1 VFKSVL
7 GAAFRNQLA
16 ETIFAQKYKHE
27 GAETWEELAYTI
39 VEDVC
44 QQYLT
49 RDERTQL
56 TQYISEMKFLPGGR
70 YVYYAGRAKKFFN
83 SCYIFKSEEDTRE
96 DWAYLSWKAERC
108 LTVGGGIGN
117 DYCLAPYTKIMMKD
131 LTWKYIKDLEIG
143 EELIGFDE
151 GLSLQKGILEKS
163 IVTGLGKAKL
173 PCYKI
178 DTDQGSVVASENH
191 QWVYRDK
198 WPAKKKGEGYHWK
211 ITKEL
216 KVGAQIAFT
225 SKPWTVH
232 NDFDSGWLSGIF
244 DGEGWLTLNGVNKL
258 GLGVCQNEGP
268 VLDKIKELLTEYDIP
283 FSEVASN
290 QSNVKIITPLGRWGK
305 LKTLGMIRPI
315 RLLEKL
321 GDNLFQTKAR
331 GKHNT
336 PPATIT
342 SIEFLGD
349 KDVIT
354 IGTSTKTLI
363 ANGFMSH
370 NSIYRPKHSHL
381 KSTGGEASG
390 PISKMRMINEI
401 GREVMQGG
409 SRRSAIYA
417 SLNHKHEDIN
427 DFLYCKDWFNIKVAG
442 TDTTL
447 GQLKAADFNFPC
459 PLDMTNVSVNYDT
472 EWLMNYWQS
481 HKVSDTFL
489 ANCHQAM
496 KTGEPG
502 FSFNFFDKETE
513 TGRNACTEISTSDD
527 SDVCNLGSLNF
538 SRITSLS
545 ELKDVVELATK
556 FLICGTLRAELPY
569 DKVYK
574 IREKNRRLGLG
585 IMGLHEW
592 LIQRGYKYEMV
603 DELKKWFAVYRS
615 CSRGTADRFS
625 SQLDISNPVA
635 CRAIAPT
642 GSIGIIA
649 GTTTGIEPIYAIAIK
664 RRYLK
669 GTTWKYQYVIDG
681 AAKDLI
687 DRYGINPDYL
697 ESSIDLAKD
706 YERRIKFQADVQ
718 DYVDMSISS
727 TINLPKWDTEY
738 NHEGLVK
745 DFANTLASYA
755 HRLRGFTVY
764 PDGARGG
771 QPLVSV
777 PYHEA
782 IDRIGVEL
790 EENTEVFDVCD
801 ITGTGFCSA

>member
-1 VFKSVL
+1 
-7 GAAFRNQLA
+7 
-16 ETIFAQKYKHE
+16 
-27 GAETWEELAYTI
+27 
-39 VEDVC
+39 
-44 QQYLT
+44 
-49 RDERTQL
+49 
-56 TQYISEMKFLPGGR
+56 
-70 YVYYAGRAKKFFN
+70 
-83 SCYIFKSEEDTRE
+83 
-96 DWAYLSWKAERC
+96 
-108 LTVGGGIGN
+108 
-117 DYCLAPYTKIMMKD
+117 
-131 LTWKYIKDLEIG
+131 
-143 EELIGFDE
+143 
-151 GLSLQKGILEKS
+151 
-163 IVTGLGKAKL
+163 
-173 PCYKI
+173 
-178 DTDQGSVVASENH
+178 
-191 QWVYRDK
+191 
-198 WPAKKKGEGYHWK
+198 
-211 ITKEL
+211 
-216 KVGAQIAFT
+216 
-225 SKPWTVH
+225 
-232 NDFDSGWLSGIF
+232 
-244 DGEGWLTLNGVNKL
+244 
-258 GLGVCQNEGP
+258 
-268 VLDKIKELLTEYDIP
+268 
-283 FSEVASN
+283 
-290 QSNVKIITPLGRWGK
+290 
-305 LKTLGMIRPI
+305 
-315 RLLEKL
+315 
-321 GDNLFQTKAR
+321 
-331 GKHNT
+331 
-336 PPATIT
+336 
-342 SIEFLGD
+342 
-349 KDVIT
+349 
-354 IGTSTKTLI
+354 
-363 ANGFMSH
+363 
-370 NSIYRPKHSHL
+370 
-381 KSTGGEASG
+381 
-390 PISKMRMINEI
+390 
-401 GREVMQGG
+401 
-409 SRRSAIYA
+409 
-417 SLNHKHEDIN
+417 
-427 DFLYCKDWFNIKVAG
+427 
-442 TDTTL
+442 
-447 GQLKAADFNFPC
+447 
-459 PLDMTNVSVNYDT
+459 MTNVSVNYDT